1 MNEDMQ
7 VAIDKGWVSLFNENP
22 RLKTILKMTT
32 VEGLQSIYSDR
43 DSKVALAEQYGLKEY
58 QVEKFVR
65 IVLQEKQDCLPM

>member
-1 MNEDMQ
+1 MNKDMQ

-22 RLKTILKMTT
+22 RLKQELQMMT
-32 VEGLQSIYSDR
+32 VEGLQGIYSHR

>member
-1 MNEDMQ
+1 MNKDMQ
-7 VAIDKGWVSLFNENP
+7 VAIDKGLVALFNENS

-43 DSKVALAEQYGLKEY
+43 DSKIALAEQYGLKEY

-65 IVLQEKQDCLPM
+65 IVLQDKQRRDA

>member
-1 MNEDMQ
+1 MNKDMQ
-7 VAIDKGWVSLFNENP
+7 VAIDKGWVALFNENS

-65 IVLQEKQDCLPM
+65 IVLQDKQRRDA